1 MIWVL
6 YALLT
11 AFFESIKD
19 IFTKKTLTHLD
30 VYIVSWYWRFFTFVF
45 LLPLL
50 FFIPIPLIQEGFWKA
65 LLVSGSLNVV
75 TTILFMKAIRD
86 SDLSLTIPMVTFTP
100 VFLLFTSP
108 FIVGEMPKLLGVF
121 GVLLIVLGSYVLN
134 IKQRH
139 NGFFA
144 PFRALYTERG
154 PRLMLIV
161 AFLWSITS
169 SFDKVGV
176 KSSSPLFWTISLN
189 LILALLLL
197 PFFLHRSGGHFPVV
211 RHHLWVLLLVGFL
224 SALAS
229 LFQMMAINLTLV
241 TYVISIKRVS
251 AVLSVVWG
259 AIIFREKGFKERFI
273 AVVIMVSGVLLI
285 IWS

>member
-11 AFFESIKD
+11 AFFESFKD
-19 IFTKKTLTHLD
+19 IFTKKTLTQLD
-30 VYIVSWYWRFFTFVF
+30 VYVVSWYWRFFTFIF

-50 FFIPIPLIQEGFWKA
+50 FFIQVPTILPGFWKA
-65 LLVSGSLNVV
+65 LLISGSLNVV

-86 SDLSLTIPMVTFTP
+86 SDLSLTIPLVTFTP
-100 VFLLFTSP
+100 AFLLLTSP
-108 FIVGEMPKLLGVF
+108 FIVGEFPRLLGIF

-134 IKQRH
+134 IKQRN

-144 PFRALYTERG
+144 PFKAFYTERG

-176 KSSSPLFWTISLN
+176 KSSSALFWTLSLN
-189 LILALLLL
+189 FVLAVILL

-211 RHHLWVLLLVGFL
+211 RTHLWALLLVGLL

-241 TYVISIKRVS
+241 AYVISIKRVS

-259 AIIFREKGFKERFI
+259 ALIFREKGFKERFI
-273 AVVIMVSGVLLI
+273 AVIIMVTGVVLI